1 MSFGYVDLYQIHRLD
16 AFTPM
21 EEILEALHDVVKSGK
36 ARYIGA
42 CTMSAWQFER
52 MQNLAEMHGRT
63 MAQESLA
70 WMMSKPFIGS
80 PVVGTTSVKHVE
92 KAVSAVD
99 IVLSDDE
106 VKALEAP
113 YVPHVKSKAF

>member
-1 MSFGYVDLYQIHRLD
+1 MMSFGYVDLYQIHRLD

-52 MQNLAEMHGRT
+52 MQNLAKMHGWTKFVSMQNQYGRKL
-63 MAQESLA
+63 QPHRI
-70 WMMSKPFIGS
+70 KP
-80 PVVGTTSVKHVE
+80 
-92 KAVSAVD
+92 
-99 IVLSDDE
+99 
-106 VKALEAP
+106 
-113 YVPHVKSKAF
+113 